1 MTWTSVP
8 NLDQTEPIS
17 NPIYPPPTTTIFFG
31 SFEILR
37 APVDERIFFSSK
49 PIPGSD
55 KGSDP
60 VLIIVLSVS
69 IVNSDLSFLTKISFF
84 PFKRSHS
91 FNISNFI
98 FFE

>member
-1 MTWTSVP
+1 MWSKYSTTWTSVP

-31 SFEILR
+31 SLEILR

-49 PIPGSD
+49 SIPGRD

-60 VLIIVLSVS
+60 VLIIVLSVL
-69 IVNSDLSFLTKISFF
+69 IFISDLSFLTNISFF
-84 PFKRSHS
+84 SLKDPTPLM
-91 FNISNFI
+91 
-98 FFE
+98 